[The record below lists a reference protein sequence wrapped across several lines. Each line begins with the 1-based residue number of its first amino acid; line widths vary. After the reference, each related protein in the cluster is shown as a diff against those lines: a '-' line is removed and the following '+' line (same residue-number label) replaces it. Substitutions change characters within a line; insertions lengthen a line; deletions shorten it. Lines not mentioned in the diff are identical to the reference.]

1 MTIEYLNF
9 WFSIPGIPQIIEL
22 FENEKYDIRFVGGC
36 VRDALLG
43 NKSSDIDF
51 AINSDPE
58 TVTKLLIKKE
68 IKILEYGKK
77 YGTVT
82 AVFGKNNFEV
92 NSDGFP
98 KTEWSCFG
106 F

>member
-43 NKSSDIDF
+43 KKSSDIDF
-51 AINSDPE
+51 AINCDPE

-68 IKILEYGKK
+68 IKILEYGK
-77 YGTVT
+77 
-82 AVFGKNNFEV
+82 N
-92 NSDGFP
+92 
-98 KTEWSCFG
+98 
-106 F
+106 